1 MALLLLSVLLPVPA
15 PAQLDP
21 VANAEACRLLCK
33 AIEIRDTDGDL
44 DSAISFLHQAID
56 LHQQVQPTLVLAE
69 LYYRVGSYEAYQ
81 GNLELG
87 LSHLLHGDSLAKS
100 LCPGGCLETA
110 QAAHELGTYY
120 WFRDHNLR
128 LSRDYLESALE
139 AFLEVEHLD
148 TFTMSTTMLY
158 LGYSSRDLGEYSR
171 ALELL
176 KQALEIRKR
185 QFTDPGSN
193 GVLIIMTAIAKL
205 HFTFDEYTEA
215 KRMCEDALTELSSS
229 PNPNPYYLQ
238 YATSLLALSLVEMGE
253 CDAALRAYE
262 ENLTRAMKGVGL
274 DADFETSITLM
285 NIAHVYHRIGDN
297 KAARAY
303 FSRAA
308 AKFAESGKYNLQASL
323 NENEFGDFFQEQGEY
338 DSALVHNHRAMR
350 LLVPRISPYNLQ
362 DMPTEGEAE
371 ALFELKDYLFS
382 HGEIILAGV
391 NAGHFPKHDLDQAIK
406 SFDLAI
412 RSLDAVWLEFD
423 DPGDKLA
430 VNRNGVSLYGQAVD
444 AAHQLWLTT
453 GDAAYLSKM
462 HDYIERSKAQL
473 MLETMRRSRAAYLAG
488 IPDTMVNEHHNLH
501 AAIDALNDRLEDPK
515 LSSDSVTYL
524 NQKLLLARKEYS
536 AFTKRMEADYPRYSQ
551 LVGQRSPA
559 TLENLQAVFQDPEDL
574 FLEYHITDSLL
585 YCISVH
591 KGKSSLRK
599 YPLDHQFE
607 NAVRTF
613 LEVLSSSDPSADR
626 VKRYILAARAL
637 YKVLLQ
643 PEIDAAGSIVKRI
656 RIVPDRQLS
665 AFPFEALLLS
675 DPASMR
681 SFAGLDYAIHHFQ
694 ISYASSA
701 TLLLDANVLPDQAEP
716 YEVLGLAWAS
726 SESDAAQSRFP
737 RPGEKFSDIPGTA
750 AEVEQIEGFVEG
762 EYFKGK
768 AATERV
774 FKELAP
780 QYGLIHLALHGRAS
794 DGEPYLAFPEA
805 GEGEDGV
812 LYLEELYK
820 ISLKARLTVLSAC
833 ETGKGVMHEGEGV
846 MSMAR
851 GFGIAGSPSAVM
863 SLWEVDDQVSTEI
876 MAGFYDG
883 LAAGKPIDVS
893 LRDAK
898 MAHLAKADEYSAS
911 PFFWAT
917 YIPVGANAPI
927 QLKVRPSRWPS
938 YLGVGVA
945 FSVFVLAFFLRRQ
958 RKQSA

>member
-1 MALLLLSVLLPVPA
+1 MALLLLSVLLPLRVS
-15 PAQLDP
+15 AQLDP
-21 VANAEACRLLCK
+21 ATNAEACRLLCQ
-33 AIEIRDTDGDL
+33 AIEVKESDGDL
-44 DSAISFLHQAID
+44 DSAIAFLDQAID
-56 LHQQVQPTLVLAE
+56 LHATSQPSLVLAE
-69 LYYRVGSYEAYQ
+69 LYYRIGSYEAYQ
-81 GNLELG
+81 GDLALG
-87 LSHLLHGDSLAKS
+87 LAHLMKGDSLAKA

-139 AFLEVEHLD
+139 TFLQVEHLD

-171 ALELL
+171 AVELL

-185 QFTDPGSN
+185 QFSDPGST

-205 HFTFDEYTEA
+205 HFTFDEYPQA
-215 KRMCEDALTELSSS
+215 KRMCEDALAELSSS
-229 PNPNPYYLQ
+229 VDPSPYYLQ

-253 CDAALRAYE
+253 CDAALKAYA
-262 ENLTRAMKGVGL
+262 ENLERAMKGVGL
-274 DADFETSITLM
+274 DSDFETSMTLM

-297 KAARAY
+297 KAAKAY

-308 AKFAESGKYNLQASL
+308 AKFGKSDKYNLQASL
-323 NENEFGDFFQEQGEY
+323 NENEFGYFFQEQGEF

-350 LLVPRISPYNLQ
+350 LLVPRLTPDNLL

-371 ALFELKDYLFS
+371 ALFELKDCLS
-382 HGEIILAGV
+382 SNGEIILAGV
-391 NAGHFPKHDLDQAIK
+391 NAGHWPTQDLELAIK

-444 AAHQLWLTT
+444 AAYQLWLTT
-453 GDAAYLSKM
+453 GDPAYLGKL

-488 IPDTMVNEHHNLH
+488 IPDTMVNQHHDLH
-501 AAIDALNDRLEDPK
+501 AAIDALNDRLDNPK
-515 LSSDSVTYL
+515 LSPDSVAIL
-524 NQKLLLARKEYS
+524 NQKLLLARKAYTS
-536 AFTKRMEADYPRYSQ
+536 FTKRMETDYPRYSQ

-559 TLENLQAVFQDPEDL
+559 TIDNLQAVFQDAADL
-574 FLEYHITDSLL
+574 FLEYHLSDSLL

-591 KGKSSLRK
+591 EGKANLRV
-599 YPLDHQFE
+599 YPLDRNFE
-607 NAVRTF
+607 QAVHTF
-613 LEVLSSSDPSADR
+613 LDVLSYPDQSPDR
-626 VKRYILAARAL
+626 IKRYILAARAL
-637 YKVLLQ
+637 YKVLLK
-643 PEIDAAGSIVKRI
+643 PEIDAAGGRVKRI

-675 DPASMR
+675 DPVSMR
-681 SFAGLDYAIHHFQ
+681 SFTGLDYAIHHFQ

-726 SESDAAQSRFP
+726 SESDAAQSRLP
-737 RPGEKFSDIPGTA
+737 KPGEKFSDIPGTA
-750 AEVEQIEGFVEG
+750 AEVEQIEDFVG
-762 EYFKGK
+762 GKYFKGK

-794 DGEPYLAFPEA
+794 DGEPFLAFPEA
-805 GEGEDGV
+805 GEGEDGI

-820 ISLKARLTVLSAC
+820 LSLKARLTVLSAC

-911 PFFWAT
+911 PFYWAT

-927 QLKVRPSRWPS
+927 QLKVKPSRWP
-938 YLGVGVA
+938 YFLGGGVV
-945 FSVFVLAFFLRRQ
+945 FSVFVLAFFLRRR